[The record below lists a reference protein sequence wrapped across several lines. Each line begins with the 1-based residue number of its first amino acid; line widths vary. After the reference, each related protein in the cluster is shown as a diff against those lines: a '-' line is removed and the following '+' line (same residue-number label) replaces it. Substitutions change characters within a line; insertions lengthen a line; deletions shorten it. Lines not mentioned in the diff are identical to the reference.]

1 MSDTILSRLRAPQ
14 GVVDAVLDTD
24 TFNEIDDQ
32 FALSYMLRSTER
44 INTRAIYAAP
54 FFNENSSSPEDG
66 MLKSYEEIKTL
77 LKLANREDLIPC
89 AFEGSRRY
97 LPDEK
102 TPVDSPAAR
111 DLAARAAEYS
121 PEHPLYVVGI
131 GAITNVASALLL
143 NPAIA
148 ENIVVV
154 WLGGHSLEW
163 PDTNEFN
170 MMQDV
175 AAARVVFSGAAVVQ
189 LPCMGVVDRFT
200 LTEPELHYWLLGKSA
215 LCDHLANATIEAGAK
230 VSYAIVAENAVV
242 ESEAVVGSAPDD
254 SPEWG
259 IAVVASGVTVGEKAV
274 VSPSAMIRE
283 DVKGGERA

>member
-175 AAARVVFSGAAVVQ
+175 AAAPGRASVSNA
-189 LPCMGVVDRFT
+189 
-200 LTEPELHYWLLGKSA
+200 SA
-215 LCDHLANATIEAGAK
+215 E
-230 VSYAIVAENAVV
+230 
-242 ESEAVVGSAPDD
+242 SAP
-254 SPEWG
+254 SSAAG
-259 IAVVASGVTVGEKAV
+259 TSRSGRKNHV
-274 VSPSAMIRE
+274 P
-283 DVKGGERA
+283 RAGRQSRKKSNRKFTAR